1 MKNILFLL
9 FSLSSFFLFAQA
21 EHRVAVGNKTIEFR
35 EIDRLV
41 IVGHDEKDM
50 KITRKGGDSRE
61 DARSKGMRKISA
73 SGKSDNTG
81 FGLSSQGF
89 EDKVVIDQ
97 IGKGNGT
104 IMVYVPNSSVV
115 KIVQSTYRGGDLE
128 VKNFSGELDVSMH
141 YHTVKLSNTYGPLA
155 INTIYGGI
163 EATFSSGPPSKD
175 LRLHSTYG
183 NVDLTLPRNT
193 AANLRLNTSYGS
205 MYTDFDIDM
214 KANMEDTFKKDEHDH
229 DEDHGHCHDD
239 CKHGSGGGGLTGT
252 INGGGKLVSL
262 NATYK
267 NIYLRELE

>member
-21 EHRVAVGNKTIEFR
+21 EHRVSVGNKTIEFR
-35 EIDRLV
+35 EIDNLM
-41 IVGHDEKDM
+41 IIGHDGKDL
-50 KITRKGGDSRE
+50 KITRKGGNSKE
-61 DARSKGMRKISA
+61 DERSKGMRKISA
-73 SGKSDNTG
+73 NGKSDNTG

-89 EDKVVIDQ
+89 DDKIVIDQ

-104 IMVYVPNSSVV
+104 IVVFVPNNAIV
-115 KIVQSTYRGGDLE
+115 KVVQSTYRGGDLE
-128 VKNFSGELDVSMH
+128 VNNFNGELDVSMH
-141 YHTVKLSNTYGPLA
+141 YHTVKLTNTYGPLA

-163 EATFSSGPPSKD
+163 EASFSSGPPSKD

-193 AANLRLNTSYGS
+193 AANLRLSTSYGS
-205 MYTDFDIDM
+205 MYTDFDMDM
-214 KANMEDTFKKDEHDH
+214 KANMEDAFKADEHDH
-229 DEDHGHCHDD
+229 EKDHG
-239 CKHGSGGGGLTGT
+239 SSNGGLAGT

-267 NIYLRELE
+267 NIYLRKLE